1 MVELRERNLMDGERV
16 LVEGLDPGVAF
27 EHDTLGNGAFLAFK
41 AQSTSTRLSFSFGKL
56 PALERFTACHRYEP
70 YWMKACAGTEVRE
83 LPPDTQS
90 FVTRLSDGTY
100 FLVVPLVG
108 ELVRFSLRGRPDGT
122 LGLIG
127 ETGDA
132 FTPSDG
138 GLALYVAVG
147 ADPFELVRRGAE
159 SVAKR
164 LGTGALR
171 RDKPIPAAFD
181 DFGWCTWDA
190 FYQEVSAE
198 NVVRGLESFRR
209 AGITPRFLI
218 LDDGWQKV
226 ALRPTGEK
234 RLTGFVANDKFPG
247 GLRPLV
253 ERAKKDF
260 GIRTFIVWHTIV
272 GYWGGVDGDALP
284 EYGVVEQTRQ
294 FGDGVLFHRPSFN
307 HEWWGN
313 LVGYVPAGNA
323 ARFFDDYHTALV
335 KEGVDGVKVDSQAML
350 EGLSTGQGGR
360 IPVTLAYR
368 RALETSVK
376 KHFSGRLINCMSNAQ
391 ETFYGSPDSTLL
403 RTSMD
408 FLPNNPESHGVH
420 LYDNAQVGLWFGEF
434 MLPDWDMFQSG
445 HAWGAYHA
453 AARAI
458 CGGPVYVSDK
468 PGEHD
473 AEVVAR
479 LVCSD
484 GSVLRCD
491 APGRPTLDVLFS
503 NPTRDDVLFKIWN
516 RSGSAGV
523 VGVFNA
529 RGGKDG
535 APGPMLSGRVRASD
549 VVGLAGEH
557 FARFRHT
564 TQTLEAVGRSDETNI
579 TLGERG
585 YEIFTFV
592 PVERDF
598 AAVGLAQLTN
608 SHGAVRKVTWD
619 GERSVTVALA
629 DGGIFV
635 AYSAKRPTRV
645 ESSGVELAFEHDA
658 KSGTLRVALAQRGRV
673 DVRLLFS
680 TSPTSP

>member
-1 MVELRERNLMDGERV
+1 VELRDGNLREGERI
-16 LVEGLDPGVAF
+16 LVEGLDAGVSLEPDA
-27 EHDTLGNGAFLAFK
+27 LSIGAFLIAI
-41 AQSTSTRLSFSFGKL
+41 ANASSTRLSFSLGKL
-56 PALERFTACHRYEP
+56 PLLERYTACHRYEP
-70 YWMKACAGTEVRE
+70 YWMKACAGERLAE
-83 LPPDTQS
+83 LPPETQS
-90 FVTRLSDGTY
+90 FVAKLTDGTY
-100 FLVVPLVG
+100 FLAVPLVG
-108 ELVRFSLRGRPDGT
+108 ELVRFSLRGRPDGS

-132 FTPSDG
+132 FLPSDG
-138 GLALYVAVG
+138 GLAVFVAAG
-147 ADPFELVRRGAE
+147 TDPFELVRRGAE

-164 LGTGALR
+164 LGTGKLR
-171 RDKPIPAAFD
+171 REKPVPAAFD

-190 FYQEVSAE
+190 FYQEVSAA
-198 NVVRGLESFRR
+198 NVIRGLESFRG
-209 AGITPRFLI
+209 AGISPRFMI
-218 LDDGWQKV
+218 LDDGWQKI

-234 RLTGFVANDKFPG
+234 RLTGFEANDKFPG

-253 ERAKKDF
+253 ERTKKDF
-260 GIRTFIVWHTIV
+260 GVRTFIVWHTIV
-272 GYWGGVDGDALP
+272 GYWGGVDGDALSD
-284 EYGVVEQTRQ
+284 YGVVDQTRQ

-313 LVGYVPAGNA
+313 LVGYVPAQNT
-323 ARFFDDYHTALV
+323 ARFFDDYHAALLA
-335 KEGVDGVKVDSQAML
+335 EGVDGVKVDQQAVL
-350 EGLSTGQGGR
+350 EGIAIGQGGR
-360 IPVTLAYR
+360 IPVTRAYR
-368 RALETSVK
+368 KALETSVR
-376 KHFSGRLINCMSNAQ
+376 KHFGGRLINCMSNGQ

-420 LYDNAQVGLWFGEF
+420 LYDNAQVGVWFGEF

-473 AEVVAR
+473 AEVVGR

-503 NPTRDDVLFKIWN
+503 NPTREDVLLKIWN

-529 RGGKDG
+529 RGGNEG
-535 APGPMLSGRVRASD
+535 APGPTLSCHVSPAD
-549 VVGLAGEH
+549 VVGLEGER
-557 FARFRHT
+557 FAQFRHT
-564 TQTLEAVGRSDETNI
+564 TQALDAVGRNDATSVS
-579 TLGERG
+579 LGERG

-598 AAVGLAQLTN
+598 APVGLANFSN
-608 SHGAVRKVTWD
+608 SHGAVRRVTWD
-619 GERSVTVALA
+619 DEQTVTVTLA

-635 AYSAKRPTRV
+635 AYSAKRPSAVTA
-645 ESSGVELAFEHDA
+645 SGVELGFEYDA
-658 KSGTLRVALAQRGRV
+658 KSGALRVALPVRGKL
-673 DVRLLFS
+673 DVRVLF
-680 TSPTSP
+680 